1 MHVALPPD
9 LEQLVTAP
17 VQSGRYSSVSEV
29 IREALLLLE
38 EREQRS
44 EVRRQELCHI
54 YRPDTSSRN
63 RAHCAQRMRSPTPP
77 VALTPCPLRTEHAMQ
92 GTKSNVTPTPISPS
106 PAIPER
112 E

>member
-9 LEQLVTAP
+9 LEQLVTAR

-29 IREALLLLE
+29 MREALLLLA

-54 YRPDTSSRN
+54 YRPETR
-63 RAHCAQRMRSPTPP
+63 
-77 VALTPCPLRTEHAMQ
+77 PLEIVCIVHSA
-92 GTKSNVTPTPISPS
+92 
-106 PAIPER
+106 
-112 E
+112 

>member
-9 LEQLVTAP
+9 LEQLVTAR

-44 EVRRQELCHI
+44 EVRRQELRHI
-54 YRPDTSSRN
+54 YRPETR
-63 RAHCAQRMRSPTPP
+63 
-77 VALTPCPLRTEHAMQ
+77 PLEIVRIVHSARD
-92 GTKSNVTPTPISPS
+92 
-106 PAIPER
+106 IPHLL
-112 E
+112 